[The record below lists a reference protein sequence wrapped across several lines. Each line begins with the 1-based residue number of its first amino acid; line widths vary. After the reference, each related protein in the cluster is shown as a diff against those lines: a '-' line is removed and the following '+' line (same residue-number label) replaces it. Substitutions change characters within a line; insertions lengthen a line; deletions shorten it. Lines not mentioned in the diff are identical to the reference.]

1 MLKTTLSP
9 QRVSVIDPV
18 ADRSNIN
25 RLLAAAVINTGF
37 RSLLLNNPRMAL
49 QAGFAEEQFTLSA
62 QAEEL
67 LASIHA
73 PSLKEFARQL
83 CDRLPAIPLAI

>member
-62 QAEEL
+62 QAEEM

-73 PSLKEFARQL
+73 PSLKDFARQL
-83 CDRLPAIPLAI
+83 CEKLPAIPLAI

>member
-1 MLKTTLSP
+1 MLKTTLTP
-9 QRVSVIDPV
+9 QRVHVVDTI

-37 RSLLLNNPRMAL
+37 RSLLLNNPSMAL
-49 QAGFAEEQFTLSA
+49 QAGFAEEQFALSA

-73 PSLKEFARQL
+73 PSLKEFAQQL
-83 CDRLPAIPLAI
+83 CEKLPFVQLAF

>member
-37 RSLLLNNPRMAL
+37 RSLLLNNPRVAL

-62 QAEEL
+62 QAEEM

-83 CDRLPAIPLAI
+83 CEKLPAIPLAI

>member
-1 MLKTTLSP
+1 MLKTTLTP

-18 ADRSNIN
+18 ADRANIN

-49 QAGFAEEQFTLSA
+49 QAGFAEEQFTLSV
-62 QAEEL
+62 QAEDL

>member
-1 MLKTTLSP
+1 MLRTTLTP
-9 QRVSVIDPV
+9 QRVNVVDPV
-18 ADRSNIN
+18 ADRANIN

-37 RSLLLNNPRMAL
+37 RSQLLNNPRMAL
-49 QAGFAEEQFTLSA
+49 QAGFAEEQFSLST

-83 CDRLPAIPLAI
+83 CEKLPVIPLAI

>member
-1 MLKTTLSP
+1 MLKTTLTP
-9 QRVSVIDPV
+9 QRVRVIDLV
-18 ADRSNIN
+18 ADRANIN

-37 RSLLLNNPRMAL
+37 RSLLLNNPRIAL

>member
-1 MLKTTLSP
+1 MLKTTLTP
-9 QRVSVIDPV
+9 QRVHVIDTV
-18 ADRSNIN
+18 ADRANIN

-49 QAGFAEEQFTLSA
+49 KAGFAEEQFALST

-67 LASIHA
+67 LTSIHA
-73 PSLKEFARQL
+73 PSLKEFAQQL
-83 CDRLPAIPLAI
+83 CEKLPVVQLAI